1 MKNENQTGLFDE
13 LKFDSNDAHKH
24 VEEQAKRKKDT
35 KSNKGEIIDL
45 KCRYC
50 GTCKYHR
57 GCNVE
62 GVKRN
67 SVGQCLDY
75 RHMFAPNLR
84 SI

>member
-1 MKNENQTGLFDE
+1 MNKKSIQTDMFSDDTE
-13 LKFDSNDAHKH
+13 LHQH
-24 VEEQAKRKKDT
+24 IEEQGIRKSESKD
-35 KSNKGEIIDL
+35 IINYKEDKL
-45 KCRYC
+45 RRYC